1 MENFSQAREEVQVG
15 LTDDDYDMYYELW
28 QNYDP
33 DGTEFIPYSELS
45 NFVNTLEEPLG
56 IKKPNRLKLISMNL
70 IICKGD
76 LIHCSDILDALT
88 KNFLGTGEDIEQ
100 AVPLEDLK
108 KGKPSNYEPVATT
121 LKRQREDFCARRIT
135 RYLRTVI
142 KKKHEKN
149 IKQQLATR
157 ATFDSSL
164 TPELETKK
172 ATLDAS
178 KLKLKL

>member
-1 MENFSQAREEVQVG
+1 MG

-33 DGTEFIPYSELS
+33 DGTEFIQYSDLS
-45 NFVNTLEEPLG
+45 DFVDTLEEPLG

-70 IICKGD
+70 VICKGE

-88 KNFLGTGEDIEQ
+88 KNFLGTGEGVEQ
-100 AVPLEDLK
+100 VVPLEDLK
-108 KGKPSNYEPVATT
+108 KGKPSIYEPVTTT
-121 LKRQREDFCARRIT
+121 LKKQREEYCARRVTWFI
-135 RYLRTVI
+135 RDII

-149 IKQQLATR
+149 IKQQLAQR

-172 ATLDAS
+172 SSLDAS
-178 KLKLKL
+178 KLRLEL